1 LLQLIFYDNRIQAA
15 AEMEET
21 MKKRNLMKMCFKK
34 LWGVLSVSA
43 IVMGLTACGG
53 EAAAQSSGSQ
63 TEEVSEE
70 NIEETVD
77 TGEQEAVITEAGNA
91 DFMEGMDIVFGQITS
106 IDGDTLVI
114 ALAEQP
120 SMGSREDNF
129 GGGREDRKEGEAP
142 AGSGE
147 MPEGGMPER
156 EMPEGE
162 MPEIPEGGV
171 PGGERPEGGMP
182 DMQLTLT
189 GETLTVEIT
198 DSVSIM
204 MNGEEATLEELSV
217 DDTVT
222 VMMDGDTVVSVS
234 AGLSRMG
241 MSSGASQNQK

>member
-1 LLQLIFYDNRIQAA
+1 
-15 AEMEET
+15 
-21 MKKRNLMKMCFKK
+21 
-34 LWGVLSVSA
+34 
-43 IVMGLTACGG
+43 
-53 EAAAQSSGSQ
+53 
-63 TEEVSEE
+63 
-70 NIEETVD
+70 
-77 TGEQEAVITEAGNA
+77 
-91 DFMEGMDIVFGQITS
+91 
-106 IDGDTLVI
+106 
-114 ALAEQP
+114 
-120 SMGSREDNF
+120 
-129 GGGREDRKEGEAP
+129 
-142 AGSGE
+142 